1 MAETF
6 HTGDEVEV
14 FLDKKFGE
22 REGWYEGWYAG
33 TIFRID
39 PYSEH
44 RSFYWVRFDA
54 EAEAVLGMPQIS
66 VLNPKNIRRR
76 RSE

>member
-1 MAETF
+1 MAETLQV
-6 HTGDEVEV
+6 GDRVEV
-14 FLDKKFGE
+14 YLDMKFGE
-22 REGWYEGWYAG
+22 LEGWHSG

-54 EAEAVLGMPQIS
+54 EVEAKLGMPQIS
-66 VLNPKNIRRR
+66 VFNPKNIRRS